1 MTPPRI
7 LVLSYYVGAETQAAS
22 HHIDERLPELQRR
35 GIQFEVISSVCGAK
49 RRQYRHHRVISA
61 LFADQFREMRHVARR
76 TDWRQPARK
85 AGLALLTALWL
96 PLYFLEKTLLPL
108 RAAWSWSITA
118 AALGCF
124 RCRKFRPQMIYA
136 TDSSTAAN
144 LAALWISRRTGIP
157 FVCEFHDPI
166 ASLPKPNKKLQR
178 RFAAWAEKKAAE
190 NARKIIYLTNSAACS
205 AKKRFPGQAAKITA
219 IYPGCRPM
227 ESAPAPAN
235 NPQKKVI
242 AHFGNLNG
250 SRNIDPLVAAV
261 DACRPH
267 QWEVHLYGYLS
278 GYVRTKIHDS
288 LQPELFQEHGTVRR
302 DEALR
307 RMLDADLLLLVQ
319 HAGAVSRETIPS
331 KVHEYLQTGRS
342 ILAYTYDNEELDGL
356 LREYG
361 HHSAN
366 RREEREC
373 IDLTRDILSGRRA
386 IGQPRPYP
394 YNLRQSVDALLRELG
409 ISPR

>member
-35 GIQFEVISSVCGAK
+35 GIQFEIISSVCGAK
-49 RRQYRHHRVISA
+49 QRLCRHHRVVSA
-61 LFADQFREMRHVARR
+61 LFADQFREMRHVLRR
-76 TDWRQPARK
+76 TGWHRPARK

-118 AALGCF
+118 AVFGCF

-136 TDSSTAAN
+136 TDSNTAAN
-144 LAALWISRRTGIP
+144 LAALWISRWTGIP

-190 NARKIIYLTNSAACS
+190 NARKIIYLTNSAARS
-205 AKKRFPGQAAKITA
+205 AKQRFPGQAAKITA
-219 IYPGCRPM
+219 IYPGFQPM
-227 ESAPAPAN
+227 GPAPTPADK
-235 NPQKKVI
+235 PRKKII

-261 DACRPH
+261 DACRPT
-267 QWEVHLYGYLS
+267 QWEIHLYGYLS
-278 GYVRTKIHDS
+278 GYVRAKIRSS
-288 LQPELFQEHGTVRR
+288 LHPELFKEHGTVGRG
-302 DEALR
+302 EALR
-307 RMLDADLLLLVQ
+307 RMLGADILLLVQ

-331 KVHEYLQTGRS
+331 KVHEYLQTGKS
-342 ILAYTYDNEELDGL
+342 ILAYTYDNKELDGL
-356 LREYG
+356 LQEHG
-361 HHSAN
+361 HHSVN
-366 RREEREC
+366 RRDERGC
-373 IDLTRDILSGRRA
+373 IDLTREILSGKRVVR
-386 IGQPRPYP
+386 QPRHYS
-394 YNLRQSVDALLRELG
+394 YNLKQSVDVLLRELG
-409 ISPR
+409 ISPQ

>member
-35 GIQFEVISSVCGAK
+35 GIQFEIISSVCGAK
-49 RRQYRHHRVISA
+49 QRQYRHHRVVSA

-76 TDWRQPARK
+76 TGWRRPARK
-85 AGLALLTALWL
+85 MGLTLLAALWL
-96 PLYFLEKTLLPL
+96 PLYFVEKTLLPL

-118 AALGCF
+118 AAFGYF
-124 RCRKFRPQMIYA
+124 RCRKFRPQVIYA
-136 TDSSTAAN
+136 TDSSAAAQ
-144 LAALWISRRTGIP
+144 LAALWVSRRTGIP

-166 ASLPKPNKKLQR
+166 ASLPKPNKKLQQ
-178 RFAAWAEKKAAE
+178 RFAAWVERRTAE
-190 NARKIIYLTNSAACS
+190 NASRVIYLTKSAARS
-205 AKKRFPGQAAKITA
+205 AQQRFPEQTAKITA
-219 IYPGCRPM
+219 IYPGFQPIGP
-227 ESAPAPAN
+227 APAPADK
-235 NPQKKVI
+235 PRKRI
-242 AHFGNLNG
+242 LAHFGNLNG
-250 SRNIDPLVAAV
+250 SRNIDPLIAAV
-261 DACRPH
+261 DACRPD

-278 GYVRTKIHDS
+278 GYVRAKIRDS
-288 LQPELFQEHGTVRR
+288 RQPELFREHGTVRR
-302 DEALR
+302 GEALR

-331 KVHEYLQTGRS
+331 KVHEYLQTGKS
-342 ILAYTYDNEELDGL
+342 ILAYTYDNGELDSL

-366 RREEREC
+366 RREERGC
-373 IDLTRDILSGRRA
+373 VDLTREILSGKRA
-386 IGQPRPYP
+386 IGQPRRYS
-394 YNLRQSVDALLRELG
+394 YNLGQSVDALLRELG